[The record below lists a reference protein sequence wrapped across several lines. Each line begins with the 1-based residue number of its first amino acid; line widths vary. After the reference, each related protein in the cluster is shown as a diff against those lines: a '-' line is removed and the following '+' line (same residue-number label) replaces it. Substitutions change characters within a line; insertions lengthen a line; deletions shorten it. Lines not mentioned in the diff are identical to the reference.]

1 MIAVLPT
8 NDAGAVLR
16 LVAARPGCLDAEAI
30 GQILWKPVIRNTA
43 DVLRVRRAIR
53 EQGAGWSKRASDLL
67 HRLQQQGLIER
78 QRGPQVGPGYQTGC
92 ESDLEETQG
101 KLLSLLVRKQ
111 PSTMREWVGIAPSG
125 NVQRAVA
132 ALAELELVVL
142 PSMRWP
148 TQAGRELVASW
159 WTQAREA
166 A

>member
-1 MIAVLPT
+1 MIAVT
-8 NDAGAVLR
+8 VSNDAGRALG
-16 LVAARPGCLDAEAI
+16 LVVSRPGRLDAEAI
-30 GQILWKPVIRNTA
+30 GQLLWKPTIRSTA
-43 DVLRVRRAIR
+43 DVLRVRRAI
-53 EQGAGWSKRASDLL
+53 QQHGAEWSKRASDLL

-78 QRGPQVGPGYQTGC
+78 QRGPQIGPGYQLGC
-92 ESDLEETQG
+92 ESELEETQG

-111 PSTMREWVGIAPSG
+111 PSTMREWVGTAPAG

-148 TQAGRELVASW
+148 TEAGRALVANWARQS
-159 WTQAREA
+159 REA